1 MFALYNQGMK
11 KNKEKDKTKTVQSS
25 IKTTEQSSAAESG
38 ESENVHDEETFS
50 TTLFDDVFRTIVEEF
65 PELLISLINEVFGT
79 HYPQDVE
86 IIQLRNEHMEP
97 GGKIITDCVLMI
109 EGRCFHAECQST
121 KDANMIIR
129 MAAYDMAIA
138 LEHPRWL
145 KEKEKSGAGRQENM
159 CYRIR
164 FPQSCV
170 MYIRDD
176 GSIPEELEMEIEF
189 ADGFVYRYHVPAVN
203 VQKYTKEEIFE
214 KQLFVFLPYYVLR
227 YEAQIKEMEKQED
240 PDTEAARTVLEDLK
254 DVCARL
260 KEETDK
266 KDKAVLYAGLT
277 EMVQTVAR
285 YAFRKTGKKIRKG
298 VEEAMG
304 GKVLELQ
311 TLRSF
316 REGRA
321 EGKAEGEESKGKA
334 VYRNCRRRGMS
345 AEEAAAVADISD
357 SLAKETEREWQ
368 QEEAFWG

>member
-1 MFALYNQGMK
+1 MFALYNQG
-11 KNKEKDKTKTVQSS
+11 
-25 IKTTEQSSAAESG
+25 I
-38 ESENVHDEETFS
+38 
-50 TTLFDDVFRTIVEEF
+50 L
-65 PELLISLINEVFGT
+65 
-79 HYPQDVE
+79 
-86 IIQLRNEHMEP
+86 
-97 GGKIITDCVLMI
+97 
-109 EGRCFHAECQST
+109 
-121 KDANMIIR
+121 
-129 MAAYDMAIA
+129 
-138 LEHPRWL
+138 
-145 KEKEKSGAGRQENM
+145 
-159 CYRIR
+159 
-164 FPQSCV
+164 
-170 MYIRDD
+170 
-176 GSIPEELEMEIEF
+176 EELEMEIEF

-203 VQKYTKEEIFE
+203 VQKYTKEEIFK

-260 KEETDK
+260 KEET